1 MNKSNIYKSIT
12 IIEDQQKV
20 YKYLIFVLHLIS
32 KIASNHHRQNDFSQ
46 KLKKIIRFFKTYR
59 CGDRK

>member
-32 KIASNHHRQNDFSQ
+32 KIASTVCAFQIGPFNGYLTLN
-46 KLKKIIRFFKTYR
+46 
-59 CGDRK
+59 